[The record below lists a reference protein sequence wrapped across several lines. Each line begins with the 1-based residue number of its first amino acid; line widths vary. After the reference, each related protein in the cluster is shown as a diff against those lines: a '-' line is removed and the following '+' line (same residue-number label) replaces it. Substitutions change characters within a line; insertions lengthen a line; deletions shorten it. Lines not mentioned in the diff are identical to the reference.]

1 VVAAAGVAHIP
12 AEQEVAQ
19 LVEVVLA
26 QEQEEHPEME
36 LRILAAVVVAQH
48 TPETVVQAALA
59 LLSLK
64 YLTT

>member
-48 TPETVVQAALA
+48 TPEAVETAAPV
-59 LLSLK
+59 S
-64 YLTT
+64 